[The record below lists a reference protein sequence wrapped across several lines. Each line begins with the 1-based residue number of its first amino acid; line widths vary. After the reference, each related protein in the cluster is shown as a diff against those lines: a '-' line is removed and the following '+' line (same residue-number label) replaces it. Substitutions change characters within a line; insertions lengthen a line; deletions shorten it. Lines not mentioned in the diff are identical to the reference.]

1 MTTKVRIHDGRVRL
15 LKIKNMTFNLIQGLK
30 SGNSGSWITVDPR
43 SAEGIGADAVKAL
56 GATVIR
62 VKIDDNTSFEVFD
75 STGVATTENGEPLVE
90 EIQETDEEIMER
102 LRDRFNIL
110 EEMTGAAVDGTIRGM
125 VVAGPPG
132 VGKSFGIEKVID
144 QAYVIGKLGSTHAK
158 YGMEK
163 GAATPIG
170 LYQMLWQYSAPG
182 SVLVLDDSDT
192 ILFDDTSLNLL
203 KAALDS
209 GKRRRISWRSE
220 SRVLEQAGI
229 PDSYEFEGS
238 VIFVTNLKLESA
250 RGKIGDHMQALLSRC
265 HYIDLTINTNREKFL
280 RCKQIIQDGML
291 RKYGF
296 DETQKQE
303 ILDYVYDNQ
312 DRLRELSLRMVSK
325 IADLY
330 KMSPKRWRQLAENT
344 CIRH

>member
-1 MTTKVRIHDGRVRL
+1 MTTKVRIHDGRVRN
-15 LKIKNMTFNLIQGLK
+15 IVVKNMTFSLIQGLK
-30 SGNSGSWITVDPR
+30 TGNSGSWITVDPR
-43 SAEGIGADAVKAL
+43 SAEGTGSDAIKAL

-62 VKIDDNTSFEVFD
+62 VKVNDNTSFEIFD
-75 STGVATTENGEPLVE
+75 NGSAASSETALVE
-90 EIQETDEEIMER
+90 EIEETDEEIMER
-102 LRDRFNIL
+102 LRERFNIL
-110 EEMTGAAVDGTIRGM
+110 EEMTGACVDGTIRGM

-132 VGKSFGIEKVID
+132 VGKSYGIERVID
-144 QAYVIGKLGSTHAK
+144 QAHVVSTLGSDKAK

-170 LYQMLWQYSAPG
+170 LYQMLWQYSAAG

-220 SRVLEQAGI
+220 SRVLEAAGI
-229 PDSYEFEGS
+229 PDSYDFEGS
-238 VIFVTNLKLESA
+238 VIFVTNLKLEAA

-265 HYIDLTINTNREKFL
+265 HYLDLTINTTREKFL

-291 RKYGF
+291 QRYGF
-296 DETQKQE
+296 SEEQKDE
-303 ILDYVYDNQ
+303 ILNFVYDNQ

-330 KMSPKRWRQLAENT
+330 KMSPKRWKQLAENT
-344 CIRH
+344 CIR

>member
-1 MTTKVRIHDGRVRL
+1 MTNKVRIHDGRVRNIT
-15 LKIKNMTFNLIQGLK
+15 IKNMTFSLIQGLK
-30 SGNSGSWITVDPR
+30 TGNSGSWITVDPR
-43 SAEGIGADAVKAL
+43 SAEGTGSDMIKAL

-62 VKIDDNTSFEVFD
+62 VKVDDNTSFEIFD
-75 STGVATTENGEPLVE
+75 NGSTPSKESAFVE
-90 EIQETDEEIMER
+90 EIEETDDEIMER
-102 LRDRFNIL
+102 LRDRFAIL
-110 EEMTGAAVDGTIRGM
+110 EEMTGACVDGTIRGM

-132 VGKSFGIEKVID
+132 VGKSYGIEKVID
-144 QAYVIGKLGSTHAK
+144 MAHVCSTIGNDKAK
-158 YGMEK
+158 FGMEK

-170 LYQMLWQYSAPG
+170 LYKMLYEYASVG

-220 SRVLEQAGI
+220 SRALENAGV
-229 PDSYEFEGS
+229 PDSYDFEGS
-238 VIFVTNLKLESA
+238 VIFVTNLKLEAA

-265 HYIDLTINTNREKFL
+265 HYLDLTINTTREKFL

-291 RKYGF
+291 TRYGF
-296 DETQKQE
+296 NEEQKDE
-303 ILDYVYDNQ
+303 ILNYVYDNQ

-330 KMSPKRWRQLAENT
+330 KMSPKRWKQLAENT
-344 CIRH
+344 CIR

>member
-1 MTTKVRIHDGRVRL
+1 MTNKVRIHDGRVRN
-15 LKIKNMTFNLIQGLK
+15 IIVKNMTFSLIQGLK
-30 SGNSGSWITVDPR
+30 TGNSGSWITVDPR
-43 SAEGIGADAVKAL
+43 SAEGTGSDAIKAL

-62 VKIDDNTSFEVFD
+62 VKVNDNSSFEIFD
-75 STGVATTENGEPLVE
+75 NGSATASATDLVE
-90 EIQETDEEIMER
+90 EVAETDEEIMER
-102 LRDRFNIL
+102 LRERFNIL
-110 EEMTGAAVDGTIRGM
+110 EEMTGACVDGTIRGM

-132 VGKSFGIEKVID
+132 VGKSYGIERVID
-144 QAYVIGKLGSTHAK
+144 QAHVVSTLGSSKSK

-170 LYQMLWQYSAPG
+170 LYQMLWEYSSAG

-220 SRVLEQAGI
+220 SRVLENASI

-265 HYIDLTINTNREKFL
+265 HYLDLTINTTREKFL

-291 RKYGF
+291 QRYGF
-296 DETQKQE
+296 TEEQKDE
-303 ILDYVYDNQ
+303 ILTFVYDNQ

-330 KMSPKRWRQLAENT
+330 KMSPKRWKQLAENT
-344 CIRH
+344 CIR

>member
-1 MTTKVRIHDGRVRL
+1 MTNKVRIHDGRVRNIT
-15 LKIKNMTFNLIQGLK
+15 IKNMTFGLIQGLK
-30 SGNSGSWITVDPR
+30 TGNSGSWITVDPR
-43 SAEGIGADAVKAL
+43 SAEGTGSDAIKAL

-62 VKIDDNTSFEVFD
+62 VKVDTNTCFEIFD
-75 STGVATTENGEPLVE
+75 TGSTPSAESAFVE
-90 EIQETDEEIMER
+90 EIEETDDEIMER
-102 LRDRFNIL
+102 LRERFAIL
-110 EEMTGAAVDGTIRGM
+110 EEMTGACVDGTIRGM

-132 VGKSFGIEKVID
+132 VGKSYGIEKVID
-144 QAYVIGKLGSTHAK
+144 MAHVCSTIGNGEAK
-158 YGMEK
+158 FGMEK

-170 LYQMLWQYSAPG
+170 LYKMMFEYSSPG

-220 SRVLEQAGI
+220 SRALENAGV
-229 PDSYEFEGS
+229 PDSYDFEGS
-238 VIFVTNLKLESA
+238 VIFVTNLKLEAA

-265 HYIDLTINTNREKFL
+265 HYLDLTINTTREKFL

-291 RKYGF
+291 ARYGF
-296 DETQKQE
+296 NEEQKDE
-303 ILDYVYDNQ
+303 ILNYVYDNQ

-330 KMSPKRWRQLAENT
+330 KMSPKRWKQLAENT
-344 CIRH
+344 CIR

>member
-1 MTTKVRIHDGRVRL
+1 MTNKVRIHDGRVRNIA
-15 LKIKNMTFNLIQGLK
+15 IKNMTFSLIQGLK
-30 SGNSGSWITVDPR
+30 TGNSGSWITVDPR
-43 SAEGIGADAVKAL
+43 SAEGTGADLIKAL

-62 VKIDDNTSFEVFD
+62 VKVDGNTSFEIFD
-75 STGVATTENGEPLVE
+75 NGSTPSKESAFVE
-90 EIQETDEEIMER
+90 EIEETDDEIMER
-102 LRDRFNIL
+102 LRDRFEIL
-110 EEMTGAAVDGTIRGM
+110 EEMTGACVDGTIRGM

-132 VGKSFGIEKVID
+132 VGKSYGIEKVID
-144 QAYVIGKLGSTHAK
+144 MAHVVSKLGSDKAK

-170 LYQMLWQYSAPG
+170 LYKMLYEYSSVG

-220 SRVLEQAGI
+220 SRALENAGV
-229 PDSYEFEGS
+229 PDSYDFEGS
-238 VIFVTNLKLESA
+238 VIFVTNLKLEAA

-265 HYIDLTINTNREKFL
+265 HYLDLTINTTREKFL

-291 RKYGF
+291 SRYGF
-296 DETQKQE
+296 DDEQKDE
-303 ILDYVYDNQ
+303 ILNFVYDNQ

-330 KMSPKRWRQLAENT
+330 KMSPKRWKQLAENT
-344 CIRH
+344 CIR

>member
-1 MTTKVRIHDGRVRL
+1 MTNKVRIHDGRVRNIT
-15 LKIKNMTFNLIQGLK
+15 IKNMTFSLIQGLK
-30 SGNSGSWITVDPR
+30 TGNSGSWITVDPR
-43 SAEGIGADAVKAL
+43 SAEGTGSDLIKAL

-62 VKIDDNTSFEVFD
+62 VKVDDNTSFEIFD
-75 STGVATTENGEPLVE
+75 TGSAPSAESAFVE
-90 EIQETDEEIMER
+90 EIEETDDEIMER
-102 LRDRFNIL
+102 LRDRFAIL
-110 EEMTGAAVDGTIRGM
+110 EEMTGACVDGTIRGM

-132 VGKSFGIEKVID
+132 VGKSYGIEKVID
-144 QAYVIGKLGSTHAK
+144 MAHVCSTIGNDTAK
-158 YGMEK
+158 FGMEK

-170 LYQMLWQYSAPG
+170 LYKMLYEYASAG

-220 SRVLEQAGI
+220 SRALENAGV
-229 PDSYEFEGS
+229 PDSYDFEGS

-250 RGKIGDHMQALLSRC
+250 RGKIGDHMKALLSRC
-265 HYIDLTINTNREKFL
+265 HYLDLTINTTREKFL

-291 RKYGF
+291 TRYGF
-296 DETQKQE
+296 NEDQKDE
-303 ILDYVYDNQ
+303 ILTFVYENQ

-330 KMSPKRWRQLAENT
+330 KMSPKRWKQLAENT
-344 CIRH
+344 CIR

>member
-15 LKIKNMTFNLIQGLK
+15 LNVKDMTFDLIQGLK
-30 SGNSGSWITVDPR
+30 TGNSGSWITVDPR

-56 GATVIR
+56 GASVIR
-62 VKIDDNTSFEVFD
+62 VKVTDKTSFEIFD
-75 STGVATTENGEPLVE
+75 KATGAAGTEE
-90 EIQETDEEIMER
+90 EISSAPVETDEEIIAR
-102 LRDRFNIL
+102 LRERFNIL
-110 EEMTGAAVDGTIRGM
+110 EEMTGAACDGVIRGM

-132 VGKSFGIEKVID
+132 VGKSHGIEKVID
-144 QAYVIGKLGSTHAK
+144 QAHVCTKLGNDNAK

-170 LYQMLWQYSAPG
+170 LYKMLWEYSAVG

-192 ILFDDTSLNLL
+192 ILYDDTSLNLL

-220 SRVLEQAGI
+220 SRALEQAGI
-229 PDSYEFEGS
+229 PESYDFEGA

-265 HYIDLTINTNREKFL
+265 HYLDLTINTTREKYL
-280 RCKQIIQDGML
+280 RCKQIIHDGML
-291 RKYGF
+291 QKYGF
-296 DETQKQE
+296 SELQKEE
-303 ILDYVYDNQ
+303 ILEYVYDNQ

-330 KMSPKRWRQLAENT
+330 KMSPKRWRELAENT
-344 CIRH
+344 CIRQ

>member
-1 MTTKVRIHDGRVRL
+1 MTNKVRIHDGRVRNIT
-15 LKIKNMTFNLIQGLK
+15 IKNMTFSLIQGLK
-30 SGNSGSWITVDPR
+30 TGNSGSWITVDPR
-43 SAEGIGADAVKAL
+43 SAEGTGSDMIKAL

-62 VKIDDNTSFEVFD
+62 VKVDGNTSFEIFD
-75 STGVATTENGEPLVE
+75 TGSAPSAESAFVE
-90 EIQETDEEIMER
+90 EIEETDDEIMER
-102 LRDRFNIL
+102 LRERFAIL
-110 EEMTGAAVDGTIRGM
+110 EEMTGACVDGTIRGM

-132 VGKSFGIEKVID
+132 VGKSYGIEKVID
-144 QAYVIGKLGSTHAK
+144 MAHVCSTIGNDQAKF
-158 YGMEK
+158 GMEK

-170 LYQMLWQYSAPG
+170 LYKMMFEYSSAG

-220 SRVLEQAGI
+220 SRALENAGV
-229 PDSYEFEGS
+229 PDSYDFEGS

-265 HYIDLTINTNREKFL
+265 HYLDLTINTTREKFL

-291 RKYGF
+291 TRYGF
-296 DETQKQE
+296 NEEQKDE
-303 ILDYVYDNQ
+303 ILTFVYENQ

-330 KMSPKRWRQLAENT
+330 KMSPKRWKQLAENT
-344 CIRH
+344 CIR